1 VTTSDFDNLRSD
13 ATDPREVTLAQIWL
27 LVRAQWIVAVSAVV
41 LSLAMGLYIA
51 FVVPPQYRFTTV
63 LEIGSLPVGEEI
75 VPIEDVDTAAA
86 KLNSGYIPAAII
98 QFAQEHPSGPGHYPL
113 TAMASEQGQIVTL
126 TSDAPKKDG
135 SLYETLHNRVADR
148 LIADHDRTSL
158 SLRENA
164 KSLIAEAEQR
174 RAGIEAD
181 EASAKSKLEL
191 LNAAISG
198 NEQRSAELAQ
208 RLGQLDNRLA
218 ALNGRADS
226 ASATQSLLMSQQV
239 SELMSLRSSLNEAG
253 FEYRMR
259 RADLQAART
268 KLGQE
273 KITATAS
280 VKSKEAELA
289 GIRGTRV
296 VGGSAI
302 TSMSPVGPGKAVVIL
317 AALIV
322 GAAIG
327 IALILALDFFKRA
340 EGLVRRSF

>member
-1 VTTSDFDNLRSD
+1 
-13 ATDPREVTLAQIWL
+13 
-27 LVRAQWIVAVSAVV
+27 
-41 LSLAMGLYIA
+41 
-51 FVVPPQYRFTTV
+51 
-63 LEIGSLPVGEEI
+63 
-75 VPIEDVDTAAA
+75 
-86 KLNSGYIPAAII
+86 
-98 QFAQEHPSGPGHYPL
+98 
-113 TAMASEQGQIVTL
+113 
-126 TSDAPKKDG
+126 
-135 SLYETLHNRVADR
+135 
-148 LIADHDRTSL
+148 
-158 SLRENA
+158 
-164 KSLIAEAEQR
+164 
-174 RAGIEAD
+174 
-181 EASAKSKLEL
+181 
-191 LNAAISG
+191 
-198 NEQRSAELAQ
+198 
-208 RLGQLDNRLA
+208 
-218 ALNGRADS
+218 
-226 ASATQSLLMSQQV
+226 
-239 SELMSLRSSLNEAG
+239 MSLRSSLNEAG